1 MPLQQLVEYFNNRFE
16 TEHHSDI
23 KPFIIENGTV
33 SGLFG
38 QIRVSSTFKPV
49 RYTLEPNRIAGHSSK
64 ISVSTHDFQQLHTM
78 EIENLL
84 NETIKQPSD
93 FQSIINLDRLC
104 RTVHM
109 LNYLPITHLSGV
121 LFLEVDPRHIL
132 SVKLNHG
139 AYFEEVIVACGLA
152 TKNVV
157 ISMTV
162 NSVYAL
168 HHAQLL
174 EGLHNYRQRGYQIAL
189 NIDLI
194 YSAKSIVDL
203 IEQLAPNYLRVN
215 VPSFNNSPLNSESNW
230 YNTLNNLK
238 DLLDRVGGRTIM
250 RHIHQKEQALV
261 ALNAGFDF
269 IEGNYYDTLVTDD
282 LRCL

>member
-1 MPLQQLVEYFNNRFE
+1 MPLQQLVEHFNDRFE
-16 TEHHSDI
+16 KEHHLTF
-23 KPFIIENGTV
+23 KPFILEDGFV

-38 QIRVSSTFKPV
+38 QIRVGSTFKPV
-49 RYTLEPNRIAGHSSK
+49 RYALDPQRIMGHSSK
-64 ISVSTHDFQQLHTM
+64 ISVSTHDFQQLHTI

-84 NETIKQPSD
+84 NDTIKQPSD

-109 LNYLPITHLSGV
+109 INYLPITHLSGA

-132 SVKLNHG
+132 SVKLDHG
-139 AYFEEVIVACGLA
+139 AYFEEVIVACGLE

-174 EGLHNYRQRGYQIAL
+174 EGLNNYRRRGYQIAL
-189 NIDLI
+189 NIDHI
-194 YSAKSIVDL
+194 YSAKSVLDL
-203 IEQLAPNYLRVN
+203 ITQLAPNYLRVT
-215 VPSFNNSPLNSESNW
+215 VPNFNDSPFDTESSW
-230 YNTLNNLK
+230 YDALNNLK
-238 DLLDRVGGRTIM
+238 VLLDKVGGRTIM
-250 RHIHQKEQALV
+250 RHIHKKEQALV
-261 ALNAGFDF
+261 ALNANFDF
-269 IEGNYYDTLVTDD
+269 VEGHYYDNLATDN